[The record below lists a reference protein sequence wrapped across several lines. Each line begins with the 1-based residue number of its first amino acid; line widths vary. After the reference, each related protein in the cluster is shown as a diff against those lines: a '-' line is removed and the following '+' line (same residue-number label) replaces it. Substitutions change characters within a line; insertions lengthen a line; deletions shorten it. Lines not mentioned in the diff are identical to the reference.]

1 MWYIVIWVI
10 VLKKICFFLLL
21 LMYLNS
27 LCVKILKILNINK
40 RINVKFK
47 ILFIM
52 FMYMVRYN
60 DVVCIFGRIM

>member
-27 LCVKILKILNINK
+27 LCVKILNINK

-52 FMYMVRYN
+52 YMYMVRYN
-60 DVVCIFGRIM
+60 DVVYIFDRSL